1 MAWRVEGGSEPRFQ
15 KLPTYAWFFQK
26 LSPRGRRKRNWNR
39 EKKKEKDHV
48 GGEESREK
56 YEIKQRSEEI
66 KEIV

>member
-56 YEIKQRSEEI
+56 
-66 KEIV
+66 